1 MYRTDFSH
9 VLHGATTYGL
19 GIAWGA
25 ELTPQPGEILLAS
38 PDAVGDALS
47 LWGVV

>member
-1 MYRTDFSH
+1 MYRTDYSH
-9 VLHGATTYGL
+9 VLHGETTFGL

-38 PDAVGDALS
+38 PDAVGDALA